1 MHPLG
6 RLGKLPCREILRYEE
21 LLRLAGVA
29 AGVGVRK
36 VRVTGGE
43 PLVRKGV
50 LEFIRRLHRVPGLEE
65 VCLTTNGVLLPELA
79 PDLYATG
86 LRHLNLSLDSLQ
98 RERYRE
104 LTGGDHLADVQ
115 AGIEA
120 ALTLGF
126 SPIKIN
132 CVVLKG
138 LNDGELLEFARLTK
152 DHPIQVRFIE
162 FMPTVEQNHWEQH
175 FFLPMA
181 TVRQRLEALGSP
193 GARAP
198 ARHRRPGPD
207 LPDSGISGR
216 VGLHQLGDRPPLS
229 HLHRLRLT
237 AAGFLRPCLFA
248 TRELDLKTPLRRGAD
263 DASLGHLFRECRC
276 ARLRGPR
283 RDAGL
288 QPAGT
293 PGPQHRLSVRT
304 RDSRRVEHFTRRS
317 TYSFQLEAFRD
328 AVAGQDTLLTP
339 PADAVANM
347 AVIDDIYRAAGLE
360 PRRPSGGSS

>member
-1 MHPLG
+1 MSNKINYL
-6 RLGKLPCREILRYEE
+6 RLSITDRCNLRCFYCTPWDGWEKLPCREILRYEE

-50 LEFIRRLHRVPGLEE
+50 VEFIRRLHRVPGLEE

-138 LNDGELLEFARLTK
+138 LNDDELLEFARLTRS
-152 DHPIQVRFIE
+152 HPIQVRFIE

-175 FFLPMA
+175 FLPMA
-181 TVRQRLEALGSP
+181 AVRQRLEALGP
-193 GARAP
+193 LEPVLQPDTAGP
-198 ARHRRPGPD
+198 ARIFRIPGFRGE
-207 LPDSGISGR
+207 LGFISS
-216 VGLHQLGDRPPLS
+216 VTDHHCPTCN
-229 HLHRLRLT
+229 RLRLT

-263 DASLGHLFRECRC
+263 DASLATCSG
-276 ARLRGPR
+276 
-283 RDAGL
+283 
-288 QPAGT
+288 
-293 PGPQHRLSVRT
+293 
-304 RDSRRVEHFTRRS
+304 
-317 TYSFQLEAFRD
+317 
-328 AVAGQDTLLTP
+328 
-339 PADAVANM
+339 
-347 AVIDDIYRAAGLE
+347 
-360 PRRPSGGSS
+360 RPSSGKIPAPRSESPLPPPSLAAPWSASAAELRQETGGITTTRPPPPVSRLFHKKLPLP